1 MKTFQFL
8 LAMIFT
14 MTIAACAKSVV
25 SDTTSQV
32 KSAVLENSWVDE
44 KLATLSL
51 EDKVGEM
58 TQLSIDVLAAG
69 QPYNLE
75 EPIQLVEKKLKRV
88 LVDLK
93 VGSILNCGGHAYTR
107 DEWKM
112 IITTIQEYA
121 TEKKESGI
129 PVLYGIDAIHGSN
142 YTIGSTL
149 FPQELSTACTWDPE
163 FARKCAEVTAYET
176 KASGIPWS
184 FSPVLDIGRD
194 ARWPRLWETYGED
207 VLLAKKMGVAY
218 IEGLQGDDVS
228 APNNVASTMKH
239 FLGYSV
245 TLRGKDRMP
254 AYIPE
259 RQLQE
264 YFIPTFQAAVDADA
278 KSVMICSGEMNG
290 IPVHVDDKILKDL
303 LRDEMGFEGVA
314 VTDWEDIGYLFTRHR
329 TAVDFKDA
337 IGQAINAGID
347 MAMVPLDTKFPIL
360 LKELVE
366 EGVVPMS
373 RIDESVKRILQMKK
387 DLGLFETPVPDFDAY
402 PKFGSDEFIAMAY
415 EAAKESMVLVE
426 NKNNTLPLDGSKYN
440 NILVTGPNANTVTCL
455 NGGWSRTWQG
465 VDPQWDTPGKM
476 TILDAIKAEH
486 GEANV
491 TYTDGS
497 NINNTKTAAVGA
509 DAIIVVLGETPYTEK
524 PGDIDD
530 LTLDKEQLELVKS
543 LKGLGKPIVVI
554 VIEGRPRL
562 INDIVDDADA
572 IMLGFLPGEEA
583 GKAISD
589 ILFGK
594 ANPSGRLPITYPKY
608 ANDLVTYDHKG
619 TDLAH
624 RDFSMNG
631 FNPQWEFG
639 HGLTYTSFG
648 YTNLRMNQT
657 SMGMD
662 GSITI
667 EVDVTNTGSR
677 RGKEVVQLY
686 IADKVAS
693 VTPSVKRLRGFDK
706 ISLVPGA
713 SKTVSFTITAEDLAF
728 VGRDNTW
735 ITEKG
740 EFGVMLGG
748 LEGTFTIE

>member
-8 LAMIFT
+8 FLM
-14 MTIAACAKSVV
+14 ACTLVITACSKSVV
-25 SDTTSQV
+25 QESSKV
-32 KSAVLENSWVDE
+32 KSSLKEQSWVDE
-44 KLATLSL
+44 KLASLTL

-58 TQLSIDVLAAG
+58 TQLSIDVLAEG
-69 QPYNLE
+69 DPYNLVEPFTFNE
-75 EPIQLVEKKLKRV
+75 EKLKKV

-107 DEWKM
+107 DQWKN
-112 IITTIQEYA
+112 IITTIQKFA
-121 TEKKESGI
+121 AQKESAI
-129 PVLYGIDAIHGSN
+129 PVLYGIDAIHGTN

-149 FPQELSTACTWDPE
+149 FPQELSTACTWDPK
-163 FARKCAEVTAYET
+163 FAQQCGEVTAYET

-207 VLLAKKMGVAY
+207 VLLAKEMGVAY
-218 IEGLQGDDVS
+218 INGLQGDDVS
-228 APNNVASTMKH
+228 SSTSVAATMKH

-278 KSVMICSGEMNG
+278 KSVMICSGEING

-303 LRDEMGFEGVA
+303 LRDEMGFKGVA
-314 VTDWEDIGYLFTRHR
+314 VTDWEDIGYLFQRHR

-347 MAMVPLDTKFPIL
+347 MAMVPMDTQFPIL

-402 PKFGSDEFIAMAY
+402 PKFASDEFMAMSY

-426 NKNNTLPLDGSKYN
+426 NKNNTLPLDGSTLG
-440 NILVTGPNANTVTCL
+440 NILVTGPNANTLTCL

-465 VDPQWDTPGKM
+465 VDTTWDTPGKWS
-476 TILDAIKAEH
+476 ILDAIKAEH
-486 GEANV
+486 GESNV
-491 TYTDGS
+491 KHTDGS
-497 NINNTKTAAVGA
+497 DIAATKLAAASA
-509 DAIIVVLGETPYTEK
+509 DAIVVVLGETPYTEK

-530 LTLDKEQLELVKS
+530 LTLPVDQLALVEG
-543 LKGLGKPIVVI
+543 LKDTGKPII
-554 VIEGRPRL
+554 LIMIEGRPRI
-562 INDIVDDADA
+562 INRIADIPDA
-572 IMLGFLPGEEA
+572 IMLGFLPGEESA
-583 GKAISD
+583 KAISD
-589 ILFGK
+589 LIFGNE
-594 ANPSGRLPITYPKY
+594 NPSGKLPITYPKY
-608 ANDLVTYDHKG
+608 PNDLVTYDHKG

-631 FNPQWEFG
+631 FNPQWAFG
-639 HGLTYTSFG
+639 HGLSYTSFK
-648 YTNLRMNQT
+648 YSNLRLSQENMT
-657 SMGMD
+657 MD
-662 GSITI
+662 GSMTI
-667 EVDVTNTGSR
+667 QVDVTNSGART
-677 RGKEVVQLY
+677 GKEVVQLY

-693 VTPSVKRLRGFDK
+693 ITPSVKRLRGFDK
-706 ISLVPGA
+706 IAIEPGA
-713 SKTVSFTITAEDLAF
+713 MQTVSFTITAKDLAF
-728 VGRDNTW
+728 VGRDNKW
-735 ITEKG
+735 ITEAG
-740 EFGVMLGG
+740 AFDVMVGDLA
-748 LEGTFTIE
+748 TKFSIVK